1 MTATIRVKMD
11 LSSLSEALSK
21 IDTDGDYVSILCM
34 SIINDMSRVAEEGH
48 NTLTYKP
55 PETYLITP
63 IRTQLLNFFPDI
75 HITTTDTTLVI
86 DWS

>member
-1 MTATIRVKMD
+1 MD

-21 IDTDGDYVSILCM
+21 IDIKDDYIGNLCM
-34 SIINDMSRVAEEGH
+34 KIIIEMSEAAEFGL

-55 PETYLITP
+55 PDSQLIID